1 MLTELHRICD
11 YTGDGVEYK
20 PEWEY
25 VRNDIVLETVANPE
39 SAE

>member
-1 MLTELHRICD
+1 MLTELNRICD

-25 VRNDIVLETVANPE
+25 VRKDIDHETVINPE
-39 SAE
+39 TTV